1 MENKD
6 ILDIFKEYSKY
17 FLDLEKGS
25 EISLRDDKY
34 IVVKNP
40 DGYEDIYIV
49 VDSKRLDD
57 AVKTYI
63 EEFAD
68 ELLQE
73 ITTVMNR
80 NDMSNFT
87 QFIKINTDEID
98 DNINQDDYAN
108 MFNCKVLDPDY
119 YYNGDYYLIGKL
131 ND

>member
-1 MENKD
+1 MGNND

-25 EISLRDDKY
+25 EISLRDDEY
-34 IVVKNP
+34 IIVKNP

-87 QFIKINTDEID
+87 QFIKINTDEIN

-108 MFNCKVLDPDY
+108 MFNCEVLDPDY

>member
-1 MENKD
+1 MENND

-17 FLDLEKGS
+17 FLDLEKDS
-25 EISLRDDKY
+25 EISLRDDEY
-34 IVVKNP
+34 IIVKNP

-87 QFIKINTDEID
+87 QFIKINTDEIN

-108 MFNCKVLDPDY
+108 MFNCEVLDPDY

>member
-1 MENKD
+1 MVNNN

-17 FLDLEKGS
+17 FLDLEKDS
-25 EISLRDDKY
+25 EISLRDDEY
-34 IVVKNP
+34 IIVKNP

-63 EEFAD
+63 EGFAD

-80 NDMSNFT
+80 NGMSNFT
-87 QFIKINTDEID
+87 QFIKINTDEIN
-98 DNINQDDYAN
+98 DNIDQDDYAN

-119 YYNGDYYLIGKL
+119 YYNGNYYLIGKL
-131 ND
+131 NN

>member
-1 MENKD
+1 MENND

-17 FLDLEKGS
+17 FLDLEKDS
-25 EISLRDDKY
+25 EISLRDDEY

-87 QFIKINTDEID
+87 QYIKINTDEIN

-108 MFNCKVLDPDY
+108 MFNCEVLDPDY